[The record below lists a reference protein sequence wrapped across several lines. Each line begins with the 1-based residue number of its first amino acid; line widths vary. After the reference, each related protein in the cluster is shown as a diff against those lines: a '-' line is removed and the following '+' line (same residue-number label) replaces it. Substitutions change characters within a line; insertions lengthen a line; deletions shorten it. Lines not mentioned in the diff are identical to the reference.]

1 MLNFNEFQE
10 HIKNTILDYL
20 PEEFSDAKVDLQQVA
35 KNNEMLTGIIIHQE
49 KINISPTI
57 YLDPFYKDYLS
68 GSKDLDTVMGEIGQI
83 YVQNVPDKN
92 FDVSRITDFELV
104 KDRIIAKVICME
116 NNEKLLEGKPY
127 RQMADLA
134 VTYHVLLSKENGMMT
149 VPISDKLMQRWG
161 IVEDVLFT
169 AAKNGMSNLT
179 PVTIKSMTETLM
191 EMCGEEQF
199 ELMGVPTEADEMM
212 YIMSNTEKVN
222 GAAAIIDPNNMD
234 LARSYMQDDF
244 YILPSSVHEV
254 LLVKQNQM
262 SVEELEDMV
271 KTVNASAVAL
281 QDRLSDHV
289 YKYDFARH
297 EIYRADQEQQRQAE
311 LNAEQARTHATG
323 R

>member
-35 KNNEMLTGIIIHQE
+35 KNNETLTGI
-49 KINISPTI
+49 
-57 YLDPFYKDYLS
+57 
-68 GSKDLDTVMGEIGQI
+68 
-83 YVQNVPDKN
+83 
-92 FDVSRITDFELV
+92 
-104 KDRIIAKVICME
+104 
-116 NNEKLLEGKPY
+116 
-127 RQMADLA
+127 
-134 VTYHVLLSKENGMMT
+134 
-149 VPISDKLMQRWG
+149 
-161 IVEDVLFT
+161 
-169 AAKNGMSNLT
+169 
-179 PVTIKSMTETLM
+179 
-191 EMCGEEQF
+191 
-199 ELMGVPTEADEMM
+199 
-212 YIMSNTEKVN
+212 
-222 GAAAIIDPNNMD
+222 
-234 LARSYMQDDF
+234 
-244 YILPSSVHEV
+244 ILPSSVHEV

-262 SVEELEDMV
+262 SVEELKDMV

>member
-35 KNNEMLTGIIIHQE
+35 KNNETLTGIIIHQE
-49 KINISPTI
+49 KVNISPTI
-57 YLDPFYKDYLS
+57 YLDPFYKEYMS

-83 YVQNVPDKN
+83 YVQNAPDNN

-116 NNEKLLEGKPY
+116 NNKKLLEGKPY

-134 VTYHVLLSKENGMMT
+134 VTYHVLLSKVNGVMT
-149 VPISDKLMQRWG
+149 VPISDKLMQSWG
-161 IVEDVLFT
+161 IAEDVLFT
-169 AAKNGMSNLT
+169 AAKNGMSNFT
-179 PVTIKSMTETLM
+179 PVTIKSMTETLI

-199 ELMGVPTEADEMM
+199 ELMEVPTEADEMM
-212 YIMSNTEKVN
+212 YIMSNTENVN

-244 YILPSSVHEV
+244 YIFTFYHHPY
-254 LLVKQNQM
+254 M
-262 SVEELEDMV
+262 
-271 KTVNASAVAL
+271 
-281 QDRLSDHV
+281 R
-289 YKYDFARH
+289 FC
-297 EIYRADQEQQRQAE
+297 
-311 LNAEQARTHATG
+311 
-323 R
+323 

>member
-1 MLNFNEFQE
+1 
-10 HIKNTILDYL
+10 
-20 PEEFSDAKVDLQQVA
+20 
-35 KNNEMLTGIIIHQE
+35 
-49 KINISPTI
+49 
-57 YLDPFYKDYLS
+57 
-68 GSKDLDTVMGEIGQI
+68 
-83 YVQNVPDKN
+83 
-92 FDVSRITDFELV
+92 
-104 KDRIIAKVICME
+104 
-116 NNEKLLEGKPY
+116 
-127 RQMADLA
+127 
-134 VTYHVLLSKENGMMT
+134 MMT
-149 VPISDKLMQRWG
+149 VPISDKLMQSWG
-161 IVEDVLFT
+161 IAEDVLFT
-169 AAKNGMSNLT
+169 AAKNGMSNFT

>member
-1 MLNFNEFQE
+1 M
-10 HIKNTILDYL
+10 HGD
-20 PEEFSDAKVDLQQVA
+20 
-35 KNNEMLTGIIIHQE
+35 
-49 KINISPTI
+49 
-57 YLDPFYKDYLS
+57 
-68 GSKDLDTVMGEIGQI
+68 
-83 YVQNVPDKN
+83 
-92 FDVSRITDFELV
+92 
-104 KDRIIAKVICME
+104 
-116 NNEKLLEGKPY
+116 NEKLLEGKPY

-161 IVEDVLFT
+161 IAEDVLFT
-169 AAKNGMSNLT
+169 AAKNGMSNFT

>member
-83 YVQNVPDKN
+83 YVQNVPDK
-92 FDVSRITDFELV
+92 
-104 KDRIIAKVICME
+104 K
-116 NNEKLLEGKPY
+116 
-127 RQMADLA
+127 
-134 VTYHVLLSKENGMMT
+134 
-149 VPISDKLMQRWG
+149 
-161 IVEDVLFT
+161 
-169 AAKNGMSNLT
+169 
-179 PVTIKSMTETLM
+179 
-191 EMCGEEQF
+191 
-199 ELMGVPTEADEMM
+199 
-212 YIMSNTEKVN
+212 KVN

>member
-1 MLNFNEFQE
+1 MNYVCENYEINKEKAEDRSAALAAYAGKIVLGTKEKE
-10 HIKNTILDYL
+10 KK
-20 PEEFSDAKVDLQQVA
+20 EE
-35 KNNEMLTGIIIHQE
+35 
-49 KINISPTI
+49 
-57 YLDPFYKDYLS
+57 
-68 GSKDLDTVMGEIGQI
+68 
-83 YVQNVPDKN
+83 
-92 FDVSRITDFELV
+92 
-104 KDRIIAKVICME
+104 
-116 NNEKLLEGKPY
+116 
-127 RQMADLA
+127 
-134 VTYHVLLSKENGMMT
+134 
-149 VPISDKLMQRWG
+149 
-161 IVEDVLFT
+161 
-169 AAKNGMSNLT
+169 AAKNGMSNFT
-179 PVTIKSMTETLM
+179 PVTIKSMTETLI

-199 ELMGVPTEADEMM
+199 ELMEVPTEADEMM
-212 YIMSNTEKVN
+212 YIMSNTENVN
-222 GAAAIIDPNNMD
+222 GAAAIIDPDNMD

>member
-20 PEEFSDAKVDLQQVA
+20 PEEFSDADVDLQQVA
-35 KNNEMLTGIIIHQE
+35 KNNETLTGIIIHQE

-149 VPISDKLMQRWG
+149 VPISDKLMQSWG
-161 IVEDVLFT
+161 IAEDVLFT
-169 AAKNGMSNLT
+169 AAKNGMSNFT

-222 GAAAIIDPNNMD
+222 GAAA
-234 LARSYMQDDF
+234 MQDDF

-254 LLVKQNQM
+254 LLVKQSQM

-281 QDRLSDHV
+281 RDRLSDHV

-311 LNAEQARTHATG
+311 LNAEQARTHAAG

>member
-35 KNNEMLTGIIIHQE
+35 KNNETLTGIIIHQE
-49 KINISPTI
+49 KVNISPTI

-149 VPISDKLMQRWG
+149 VPISDKLMQSWG
-161 IVEDVLFT
+161 IAEDVLFT
-169 AAKNGMSNLT
+169 AAKNGMSNFT
-179 PVTIKSMTETLM
+179 PVTIKSMTETL
-191 EMCGEEQF
+191 
-199 ELMGVPTEADEMM
+199 M

-244 YILPSSVHEV
+244 YILPLSVHEV

-262 SVEELEDMV
+262 SVKELEDMV
-271 KTVNASAVAL
+271 KTFNASAVAL

-289 YKYDFARH
+289 YKYDFARY
-297 EIYRADQEQQRQAE
+297 EIYRADQEQQRLAE
-311 LNAEQARTHATG
+311 LNAEQARTHAA
-323 R
+323 

>member
-169 AAKNGMSNLT
+169 AAKNGMSNFT

-191 EMCGEEQF
+191 EMCGEEH
-199 ELMGVPTEADEMM
+199 
-212 YIMSNTEKVN
+212 
-222 GAAAIIDPNNMD
+222 IDPNNMD

>member
-169 AAKNGMSNLT
+169 AAKNGMSNFT

-212 YIMSNTEKVN
+212 YIMSNT
-222 GAAAIIDPNNMD
+222 
-234 LARSYMQDDF
+234 
-244 YILPSSVHEV
+244 
-254 LLVKQNQM
+254 
-262 SVEELEDMV
+262 
-271 KTVNASAVAL
+271 AV
-281 QDRLSDHV
+281 
-289 YKYDFARH
+289 
-297 EIYRADQEQQRQAE
+297 
-311 LNAEQARTHATG
+311 
-323 R
+323 

>member
-92 FDVSRITDFELV
+92 FDVS
-104 KDRIIAKVICME
+104 
-116 NNEKLLEGKPY
+116 
-127 RQMADLA
+127 
-134 VTYHVLLSKENGMMT
+134 
-149 VPISDKLMQRWG
+149 
-161 IVEDVLFT
+161 
-169 AAKNGMSNLT
+169 
-179 PVTIKSMTETLM
+179 
-191 EMCGEEQF
+191 
-199 ELMGVPTEADEMM
+199 
-212 YIMSNTEKVN
+212 
-222 GAAAIIDPNNMD
+222 
-234 LARSYMQDDF
+234 
-244 YILPSSVHEV
+244 
-254 LLVKQNQM
+254 
-262 SVEELEDMV
+262 
-271 KTVNASAVAL
+271 AVAL

>member
-1 MLNFNEFQE
+1 M
-10 HIKNTILDYL
+10 
-20 PEEFSDAKVDLQQVA
+20 A
-35 KNNEMLTGIIIHQE
+35 KNNETLTGIIIHQE
-49 KINISPTI
+49 KVNISPTI
-57 YLDPFYKDYLS
+57 YLDPFYKEYMS

-83 YVQNVPDKN
+83 YVQNAPDNN

-116 NNEKLLEGKPY
+116 NNKKLLEGKPY

-134 VTYHVLLSKENGMMT
+134 VTYHVL
-149 VPISDKLMQRWG
+149 
-161 IVEDVLFT
+161 
-169 AAKNGMSNLT
+169 MSNFT
-179 PVTIKSMTETLM
+179 PVTIKSMTETLI

-199 ELMGVPTEADEMM
+199 ELMEVPTEADEMM
-212 YIMSNTEKVN
+212 YIMSNTENVN

>member
-35 KNNEMLTGIIIHQE
+35 KNNETLTGIIIHQE
-49 KINISPTI
+49 KVNISP
-57 YLDPFYKDYLS
+57 
-68 GSKDLDTVMGEIGQI
+68 
-83 YVQNVPDKN
+83 
-92 FDVSRITDFELV
+92 
-104 KDRIIAKVICME
+104 
-116 NNEKLLEGKPY
+116 
-127 RQMADLA
+127 
-134 VTYHVLLSKENGMMT
+134 
-149 VPISDKLMQRWG
+149 
-161 IVEDVLFT
+161 
-169 AAKNGMSNLT
+169 
-179 PVTIKSMTETLM
+179 
-191 EMCGEEQF
+191 
-199 ELMGVPTEADEMM
+199 EADEMM
-212 YIMSNTEKVN
+212 YIMSNTENVN

>member
-20 PEEFSDAKVDLQQVA
+20 PEEFSDADVDLQQVA
-35 KNNEMLTGIIIHQE
+35 KNNETLTGIIIHQE

-134 VTYHVLLSKENGMMT
+134 VTYHVLLSKKNGMMT
-149 VPISDKLMQRWG
+149 VPISDKLMQSWG
-161 IVEDVLFT
+161 IAEDVLFT
-169 AAKNGMSNLT
+169 AAKN
-179 PVTIKSMTETLM
+179 
-191 EMCGEEQF
+191 
-199 ELMGVPTEADEMM
+199 
-212 YIMSNTEKVN
+212 
-222 GAAAIIDPNNMD
+222 
-234 LARSYMQDDF
+234 
-244 YILPSSVHEV
+244 
-254 LLVKQNQM
+254 
-262 SVEELEDMV
+262 
-271 KTVNASAVAL
+271 
-281 QDRLSDHV
+281 
-289 YKYDFARH
+289 
-297 EIYRADQEQQRQAE
+297 
-311 LNAEQARTHATG
+311 
-323 R
+323 

>member
-20 PEEFSDAKVDLQQVA
+20 PEEFSDANVDLQQVA
-35 KNNEMLTGIIIHQE
+35 KNNETLTGIIIHQE

-92 FDVSRITDFELV
+92 FDVSRITD
-104 KDRIIAKVICME
+104 
-116 NNEKLLEGKPY
+116 NEKLLEGKPY

-149 VPISDKLMQRWG
+149 VPISDKLMQSWG
-161 IVEDVLFT
+161 IAEDVLFT
-169 AAKNGMSNLT
+169 AAKNGMSNFT

-254 LLVKQNQM
+254 LLVKQSQM

-281 QDRLSDHV
+281 RDRLSDHV
-289 YKYDFARH
+289 YKYDFACH

-311 LNAEQARTHATG
+311 LNAEQARTHAAG

>member
-35 KNNEMLTGIIIHQE
+35 KNNETLTGIIIHQE
-49 KINISPTI
+49 KVNISPTI

-83 YVQNVPDKN
+83 YVQNVPDK
-92 FDVSRITDFELV
+92 
-104 KDRIIAKVICME
+104 K
-116 NNEKLLEGKPY
+116 LEGKPY

-149 VPISDKLMQRWG
+149 VPISDKLMQSWG
-161 IVEDVLFT
+161 IAEDVLFT
-169 AAKNGMSNLT
+169 AAKNGMSNFT

>member
-1 MLNFNEFQE
+1 MLNFDEFQE

-35 KNNEMLTGIIIHQE
+35 KNNETLTGIIIHQE
-49 KINISPTI
+49 KVNISPTI
-57 YLDPFYKDYLS
+57 YLDPFYKEYMS

-83 YVQNVPDKN
+83 YVQNAPDNN

-104 KDRIIAKVICME
+104 KDCIIAKVICME

-134 VTYHVLLSKENGMMT
+134 VTYHVLLSKE
-149 VPISDKLMQRWG
+149 
-161 IVEDVLFT
+161 
-169 AAKNGMSNLT
+169 
-179 PVTIKSMTETLM
+179 
-191 EMCGEEQF
+191 
-199 ELMGVPTEADEMM
+199 
-212 YIMSNTEKVN
+212 
-222 GAAAIIDPNNMD
+222 
-234 LARSYMQDDF
+234 ARSYMQDDF

-311 LNAEQARTHATG
+311 LNAEQARTHAAG

>member
-1 MLNFNEFQE
+1 MTESVFNTAYGIWNSLVSLAMTLFTTSPTAANSSVYSTCRLMYNA
-10 HIKNTILDYL
+10 IIDISL
-20 PEEFSDAKVDLQQVA
+20 PIAIVFFLIAICKDVVSSPPDQQVR
-35 KNNEMLTGIIIHQE
+35 KFFGDGLKFCVLIGILA
-49 KINISPTI
+49 N
-57 YLDPFYKDYLS
+57 LWD
-68 GSKDLDTVMGEIGQI
+68 VMGYIMQI
-83 YVQNVPDKN
+83 
-92 FDVSRITDFELV
+92 
-104 KDRIIAKVICME
+104 
-116 NNEKLLEGKPY
+116 
-127 RQMADLA
+127 ADG
-134 VTYHVLLSKENGMMT
+134 VT
-149 VPISDKLMQRWG
+149 DKLSS
-161 IVEDVLFT
+161 
-169 AAKNGMSNLT
+169 NGSATYL
-179 PVTIKSMTETLM
+179 
-191 EMCGEEQF
+191 
-199 ELMGVPTEADEMM
+199 
-212 YIMSNTEKVN
+212 MSNTEKVN

>member
-35 KNNEMLTGIIIHQE
+35 KNNE
-49 KINISPTI
+49 
-57 YLDPFYKDYLS
+57 
-68 GSKDLDTVMGEIGQI
+68 
-83 YVQNVPDKN
+83 
-92 FDVSRITDFELV
+92 
-104 KDRIIAKVICME
+104 
-116 NNEKLLEGKPY
+116 
-127 RQMADLA
+127 
-134 VTYHVLLSKENGMMT
+134 
-149 VPISDKLMQRWG
+149 
-161 IVEDVLFT
+161 
-169 AAKNGMSNLT
+169 
-179 PVTIKSMTETLM
+179 
-191 EMCGEEQF
+191 
-199 ELMGVPTEADEMM
+199 
-212 YIMSNTEKVN
+212 
-222 GAAAIIDPNNMD
+222 
-234 LARSYMQDDF
+234 
-244 YILPSSVHEV
+244 
-254 LLVKQNQM
+254 M

>member
-134 VTYHVLLSKENGMMT
+134 VTYHV
-149 VPISDKLMQRWG
+149 
-161 IVEDVLFT
+161 F
-169 AAKNGMSNLT
+169 AK
-179 PVTIKSMTETLM
+179 
-191 EMCGEEQF
+191 
-199 ELMGVPTEADEMM
+199 MGNSGRCSI
-212 YIMSNTEKVN
+212 Y
-222 GAAAIIDPNNMD
+222 
-234 LARSYMQDDF
+234 
-244 YILPSSVHEV
+244 SS
-254 LLVKQNQM
+254 
-262 SVEELEDMV
+262 
-271 KTVNASAVAL
+271 
-281 QDRLSDHV
+281 
-289 YKYDFARH
+289 
-297 EIYRADQEQQRQAE
+297 
-311 LNAEQARTHATG
+311 
-323 R
+323 

>member
-1 MLNFNEFQE
+1 MNYVCENYE
-10 HIKNTILDYL
+10 INK
-20 PEEFSDAKVDLQQVA
+20 
-35 KNNEMLTGIIIHQE
+35 E
-49 KINISPTI
+49 K
-57 YLDPFYKDYLS
+57 
-68 GSKDLDTVMGEIGQI
+68 
-83 YVQNVPDKN
+83 
-92 FDVSRITDFELV
+92 
-104 KDRIIAKVICME
+104 
-116 NNEKLLEGKPY
+116 
-127 RQMADLA
+127 
-134 VTYHVLLSKENGMMT
+134 
-149 VPISDKLMQRWG
+149 
-161 IVEDVLFT
+161 
-169 AAKNGMSNLT
+169 
-179 PVTIKSMTETLM
+179 TE
-191 EMCGEEQF
+191 F

>member
-35 KNNEMLTGIIIHQE
+35 KNNETLTGIIIHQE
-49 KINISPTI
+49 KVNISPTI

-149 VPISDKLMQRWG
+149 VPISDKLMQSWG
-161 IVEDVLFT
+161 IAEDVLFT
-169 AAKNGMSNLT
+169 AAKNGMSNFT
-179 PVTIKSMTETLM
+179 PVTIKSMTETL
-191 EMCGEEQF
+191 
-199 ELMGVPTEADEMM
+199 M

-244 YILPSSVHEV
+244 YILPLSVHEV

-262 SVEELEDMV
+262 SVKELEDMV
-271 KTVNASAVAL
+271 KTV
-281 QDRLSDHV
+281 
-289 YKYDFARH
+289 
-297 EIYRADQEQQRQAE
+297 
-311 LNAEQARTHATG
+311 
-323 R
+323 

>member
-35 KNNEMLTGIIIHQE
+35 KNNETLTGIIIHQE
-49 KINISPTI
+49 KVNISPTI
-57 YLDPFYKDYLS
+57 YLDRFYKEYMS

-83 YVQNVPDKN
+83 
-92 FDVSRITDFELV
+92 
-104 KDRIIAKVICME
+104 
-116 NNEKLLEGKPY
+116 
-127 RQMADLA
+127 
-134 VTYHVLLSKENGMMT
+134 HVLLSKVNGVMT
-149 VPISDKLMQRWG
+149 VPISDKLMQSWG
-161 IVEDVLFT
+161 IAEDVLFT
-169 AAKNGMSNLT
+169 AAKNGMSNFT
-179 PVTIKSMTETLM
+179 PVTIKSMTETLI

-199 ELMGVPTEADEMM
+199 ELMEVPTEADEMM
-212 YIMSNTEKVN
+212 YIMSNTENVN